1 MRLQIL
7 TVPISPR
14 GVYNAVDFK
23 NIPGDVP
30 RSGKLQHSCLELL
43 INQVIVPELALRPIP
58 SIAFEQVMK
67 DFWFADICNRGDF
80 DIVIFQRKVIEVS
93 TNLAQPHKPDSD
105 FTITHDCTP
114 FN

>member
-14 GVYNAVDFK
+14 GVYNAVDPK

-30 RSGKLQHSCLELL
+30 RPGKLQHSCLKLL
-43 INQVIVPELALRPIP
+43 IDQVIVPELALRSIP
-58 SIAFEQVMK
+58 SVALEQVVE
-67 DFWFADICNRGDF
+67 DFRFADIRNRGDF

>member
-1 MRLQIL
+1 L
-7 TVPISPR
+7 
-14 GVYNAVDFK
+14 
-23 NIPGDVP
+23 
-30 RSGKLQHSCLELL
+30 
-43 INQVIVPELALRPIP
+43 
-58 SIAFEQVMK
+58 EQVVE
-67 DFWFADICNRGDF
+67 DFRFADIRNRGDF